1 MRLRL
6 VRIIRMAAG
15 IRGARR
21 FTLLR
26 RLCMSGRRV
35 RRAADVRVAAR
46 RVRLSMAAEAGADP
60 VVAAHQLRLSMAV
73 VAVGADPVVAGVG
86 EHLTAAAVVA
96 IAVTG
101 KTEFLKVLP
110 SGLDSPPGVGAY
122 FLCVDTSRH
131 NIRYQQLALG
141 TIHGRFTGVVRT
153 VEM

>member
-1 MRLRL
+1 
-6 VRIIRMAAG
+6 
-15 IRGARR
+15 
-21 FTLLR
+21 
-26 RLCMSGRRV
+26 MSGRRV

-101 KTEFLKVLP
+101 KTEF
-110 SGLDSPPGVGAY
+110 
-122 FLCVDTSRH
+122 
-131 NIRYQQLALG
+131 
-141 TIHGRFTGVVRT
+141 
-153 VEM
+153 